1 MNTGTTATPQYHFDL
16 IAIVLIAALIPLRHR

>member
-16 IAIVLIAALIPLRHR
+16 IAIVLIAALIR